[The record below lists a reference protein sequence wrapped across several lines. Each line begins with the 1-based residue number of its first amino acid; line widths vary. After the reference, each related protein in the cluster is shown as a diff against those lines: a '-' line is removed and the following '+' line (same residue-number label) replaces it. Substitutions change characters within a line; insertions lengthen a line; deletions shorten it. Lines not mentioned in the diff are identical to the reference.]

1 MHIGIPR
8 EIKTCEGRVS
18 LTPEACSSLV
28 KAGHSVFLQQGA
40 GVSSGYTD
48 NLYGDVGVQIC
59 PDAKALYENSRL
71 VVKVK
76 EPVDGDLQYL
86 RADHL
91 LFCFLHLAAE
101 KELLGKLL
109 KTGLTAIGFET
120 VQQED
125 GSLPLL
131 LPMSVI
137 AGRLA
142 GQIGMNLLHS
152 TEGGKG
158 LLLGGMATTER
169 GHAVILGAGNAGAQA
184 LDVVAS
190 IGANVTVFDL
200 NTAKLAALHDQ
211 YANVTGMTPTHEHIR
226 KAVASADLL
235 IGAVLVPGRKAPLLV
250 DAEMIG
256 SMERGSVVIDIAV
269 DQGGCIETIHPTTWK
284 QPTYTK
290 FDVTHFGVTN
300 MPGTVP
306 RTSTQALSAAIL
318 PYVLELTG
326 ENWKTNAA
334 LLNGV
339 NVENGKIIHPALK

>member
-28 KAGHSVFLQQGA
+28 KAGHQVFLEKNA
-40 GVSSGYTD
+40 GVLSGYTD
-48 NLYGDVGVQIC
+48 KLYENVGVQIC
-59 PDAKALYENSRL
+59 PDAKTLYDDSSL
-71 VVKVK
+71 IVKVK
-76 EPVDGDLQYL
+76 EPVDGDLHYL
-86 RADHL
+86 REDHL

-101 KELLGKLL
+101 QKLL
-109 KTGLTAIGFET
+109 DKLLNKGLTAIGFET
-120 VQQED
+120 VQEAD

-131 LPMSVI
+131 LPMSII

-158 LLLGGMATTER
+158 LLLGGMATTDR
-169 GHAVILGAGNAGAQA
+169 GHVVILGAGNAGAQA

-200 NTAKLAALHDQ
+200 NTSKLAALHNR
-211 YANVTGMTPTHEHIR
+211 YPNVTGMTPTHEHIR
-226 KAVASADLL
+226 KTVAAADLL
-235 IGAVLVPGRKAPLLV
+235 IGAVLVPGRRAPLLV
-250 DAEMIG
+250 DSEMIA
-256 SMERGSVVIDIAV
+256 SMEKGSVVIDIAV
-269 DQGGCIETIHPTTWK
+269 DQGGCIETILPTNWK
-284 QPTYTK
+284 QPVYTEHG
-290 FDVTHFGVTN
+290 VTHFGVTN

-318 PYVLELTG
+318 PYVFELA
-326 ENWKTNAA
+326 EESWKNNTA
-334 LLNGV
+334 LQKGI

>member
-1 MHIGIPR
+1 MHIGIPK
-8 EIKTCEGRVS
+8 EIKISEGRVS

-28 KAGHSVFLQQGA
+28 KAGHKVFLEQNA
-40 GVSSGYTD
+40 GNCSGYPD
-48 NLYGDVGVQIC
+48 HLYENVGVNLC
-59 PDAKALYENSRL
+59 PDAKTLYQNSRL

-76 EPVDGDLQYL
+76 EPTDDDLQYL
-86 RADHL
+86 REDHL
-91 LFCFLHLAAE
+91 LFCYLHLAAE
-101 KELLGKLL
+101 QELLAQLL
-109 KTGLTAIGFET
+109 KTGLTAVGFET
-120 VQQED
+120 VQKAD

-142 GQIGMNLLHS
+142 GQIGMNLLHV

-200 NTAKLAALHDQ
+200 DTGKLADLHER
-211 YANVTGMTPTHEHIR
+211 YPNVTGMTPTHEHIR

-235 IGAVLVPGRKAPLLV
+235 VGAVLVPGRKAPVLV
-250 DAEMIG
+250 DSDMVA
-256 SMERGSVVIDIAV
+256 SMENGSVVIDIAV
-269 DQGGCIETIHPTTWK
+269 DQGGCIETIRPTNWDD
-284 QPTYTK
+284 PTYRDK
-290 FDVTHFGVTN
+290 GVIHFGVTN

-318 PYVLELTG
+318 PYVIELAE
-326 ENWKTNAA
+326 ENWRDNTA
-334 LLNGV
+334 LNKGV

>member
-1 MHIGIPR
+1 MHIGIPK
-8 EIKTCEGRVS
+8 EIKISEGRVS

-28 KAGHSVFLQQGA
+28 KAGHKVFLEQNA
-40 GVSSGYTD
+40 GNCSGYPD
-48 NLYGDVGVQIC
+48 HMYENVGVQIC
-59 PDAKALYENSRL
+59 PDAKTLYECARL

-76 EPVDGDLQYL
+76 EPIDEDLQYL

-91 LFCFLHLAAE
+91 LFCYLHLAAE
-101 KELLGKLL
+101 QKLLGQLQKS
-109 KTGLTAIGFET
+109 GLTAIGFET
-120 VQQED
+120 VQKED

-142 GQIGMNLLHS
+142 GQIGMNLLHA

-158 LLLGGMATTER
+158 LLLGGMATTQR

-184 LDVVAS
+184 IDVVAS

-200 NTAKLAALHDQ
+200 DAGKLAALHDH
-211 YANVTGMTPTHEHIR
+211 YPNVTGMTPTHEHIR

-235 IGAVLVPGRKAPLLV
+235 IGAVLVPGRKAPVLV
-250 DAEMIG
+250 DADMIAT
-256 SMERGSVVIDIAV
+256 MEKGSVVIDIAI
-269 DQGGCIETIHPTTWK
+269 DQGGCIETIRPTHWEA
-284 QPTYTK
+284 PTYLEMG
-290 FDVTHFGVTN
+290 VIHFGVTN

-306 RTSTQALSAAIL
+306 RTSSQALSAAIL
-318 PYVLELTG
+318 PYVSELAA
-326 ENWKTNAA
+326 ENWQNNSA
-334 LLNGV
+334 LLNGI

>member
-18 LTPEACSSLV
+18 LTPEACSSLL
-28 KAGHSVFLQQGA
+28 KAGHEVFLERNAGA
-40 GVSSGYTD
+40 LSGYAD
-48 NLYGDVGVQIC
+48 FLYENVGVRIC
-59 PDAKALYENSRL
+59 PDAKTLYANSRL

-86 RADHL
+86 REDHL

-101 KELLGKLL
+101 QELLGKLL
-109 KTGLTAIGFET
+109 NIGLTAIGFET
-120 VQQED
+120 VQEVD

-158 LLLGGMATTER
+158 LLLGGMATTDR
-169 GHAVILGAGNAGAQA
+169 GHVVILGAGNAGSQA

-200 NTAKLAALHDQ
+200 NTAKLAALHDR
-211 YANVTGMTPTHEHIR
+211 YPNVTGMTPTHEHIR
-226 KAVASADLL
+226 KAVAAADLL
-235 IGAVLVPGRKAPLLV
+235 IGAVLVPGRKAPILV
-250 DAEMIG
+250 DAEMIA
-256 SMERGSVVIDIAV
+256 SMEAGSVAIDIAV

-284 QPTYTK
+284 KPVYTQHE
-290 FDVTHFGVTN
+290 VTHFGVTN

-318 PYVLELTG
+318 PYVIELT
-326 ENWKTNAA
+326 EESWQNNAS
-334 LLNGV
+334 LQKGI